1 MAHIRKGDTVLVVS
15 GKDKGKVDAVLEVIT
30 NECAD
35 EVKVRVK
42 GVNMVTK
49 HQKGNVENPQGQ
61 KVSTEGAIFA
71 SKVMLFCTKCKKPTR
86 IAHKRVDNNNVRV
99 CKHCGEQ
106 FKG

>member
-1 MAHIRKGDTVLVVS
+1 MAHIRKGDTVLVLS
-15 GKDKGKVDAVLEVIT
+15 GKDKGKVDSILEVIT

-49 HQKGNVENPQGQ
+49 HKKGNAENPAGS
-61 KVSTEGAIFA
+61 KVSTEGEIFA

-86 IAHKRVDNNNVRV
+86 IAHKRVDDKNIRV

>member
-1 MAHIRKGDTVLVVS
+1 MAHIRKGDTVLVLS
-15 GKDKGKVDAVLEVIT
+15 GKDKGKVDSVLEVIT

-49 HQKGNVENPQGQ
+49 HKKGNAENPAGS
-61 KVSTEGAIFA
+61 KVSTEGEIFA

-86 IAHKRVDNNNVRV
+86 IAHKRVDDKNIRV